1 TRERTR
7 DSTDAAAGSRACR
20 AARARRGCRRADRLP
35 ERRSR
40 TAAHPRGAYRST
52 HCRTDGAHRD
62 RARHGRAVTGMA
74 RRHAGARTMNRRIPV
89 AVAVIMLLV
98 LAGWLLFGRS
108 ASADGV
114 LDASGTVEATSADLG
129 FQVPGRIAQMNAQEG
144 TRVGAGDV
152 LAQLDVAELDARRSV
167 AVAQLGTARA
177 QLAELERGARPEELA
192 QARAAVAAADQKAD
206 EARRDLERT
215 RRLEAGGAV
224 SREVLERVETVHV
237 VSQSQAAQAREQ
249 LQLVQ
254 RGPRSER
261 IDAARAQVAAAEAA
275 VAQVDATRA
284 NATVLAPFAG
294 VVTVRHR
301 EPGESVGAGQPVVTL
316 MNPDDRWVCIYVR
329 EDRIGRVSLGQP
341 AHITSDSHPGT
352 AFDGRVVH
360 IASEAEFTPR
370 NVQTDEERVKL
381 VYAVK
386 VQIVAD
392 AALALK
398 PGVPAD
404 VALLDEQ
411 QD

>member
-1 TRERTR
+1 
-7 DSTDAAAGSRACR
+7 
-20 AARARRGCRRADRLP
+20 
-35 ERRSR
+35 
-40 TAAHPRGAYRST
+40 
-52 HCRTDGAHRD
+52 
-62 RARHGRAVTGMA
+62 
-74 RRHAGARTMNRRIPV
+74 MNRRIPV
-89 AVAVIMLLV
+89 AVAVIMMLV

-144 TRVGAGDV
+144 ARVGVGEV
-152 LAQLDVAELDARRSV
+152 LAQLDVAELDARRSA

-237 VSQSQAAQAREQ
+237 VAQSQAAHAREQ

-275 VAQVDATRA
+275 VAQVDATLA

-301 EPGESVGAGQPVVTL
+301 EPGETVGAGQPVVTL
-316 MNPDDRWVCIYVR
+316 MNPDDRWVRIYVR
-329 EDRIGRVSLGQP
+329 EDGIGRVSLGQP

>member
-1 TRERTR
+1 
-7 DSTDAAAGSRACR
+7 
-20 AARARRGCRRADRLP
+20 
-35 ERRSR
+35 
-40 TAAHPRGAYRST
+40 
-52 HCRTDGAHRD
+52 
-62 RARHGRAVTGMA
+62 
-74 RRHAGARTMNRRIPV
+74 MNRRIPV

-301 EPGESVGAGQPVVTL
+301 EPGETVGAGQPVVTL
-316 MNPDDRWVCIYVR
+316 MNPDDRWVRIYVR

-341 AHITSDSHPGT
+341 AHITSDSHPGI

-392 AALALK
+392 EALALK

-411 QD
+411 PD

>member
-1 TRERTR
+1 
-7 DSTDAAAGSRACR
+7 
-20 AARARRGCRRADRLP
+20 
-35 ERRSR
+35 
-40 TAAHPRGAYRST
+40 
-52 HCRTDGAHRD
+52 
-62 RARHGRAVTGMA
+62 M
-74 RRHAGARTMNRRIPV
+74 
-89 AVAVIMLLV
+89 
-98 LAGWLLFGRS
+98 
-108 ASADGV
+108 
-114 LDASGTVEATSADLG
+114 
-129 FQVPGRIAQMNAQEG
+129 
-144 TRVGAGDV
+144 
-152 LAQLDVAELDARRSV
+152 
-167 AVAQLGTARA
+167 
-177 QLAELERGARPEELA
+177 
-192 QARAAVAAADQKAD
+192 
-206 EARRDLERT
+206 
-215 RRLEAGGAV
+215 
-224 SREVLERVETVHV
+224 
-237 VSQSQAAQAREQ
+237 
-249 LQLVQ
+249 Q

-301 EPGESVGAGQPVVTL
+301 EPGETVGAGQPVVTL
-316 MNPDDRWVCIYVR
+316 MNPDDRWVRIYVR

-341 AHITSDSHPGT
+341 AHITSDSHPGI

-392 AALALK
+392 EALALK

-411 QD
+411 PD

>member
-1 TRERTR
+1 
-7 DSTDAAAGSRACR
+7 
-20 AARARRGCRRADRLP
+20 
-35 ERRSR
+35 
-40 TAAHPRGAYRST
+40 
-52 HCRTDGAHRD
+52 
-62 RARHGRAVTGMA
+62 MK
-74 RRHAGARTMNRRIPV
+74 RRIPV
-89 AVAVIMLLV
+89 AIAVIVVLV
-98 LAGWLLFGRS
+98 LVGWLLFGRS
-108 ASADGV
+108 SSNGGV
-114 LDASGTVEATSADLG
+114 LDASGTVEATSANLG
-129 FQVPGRIAQMNAQEG
+129 FQVPGRIAQVNAEEG
-144 TRVGAGDV
+144 ERVGVGEV
-152 LAQLDVAELDARRSV
+152 LAQMDVAELDARRSA
-167 AVAQLGTARA
+167 AVAQLSAARA

-215 RRLEAGGAV
+215 RRLEEGGAV
-224 SREVLERVETVHV
+224 SREALERVETVHV
-237 VSQSQAAQAREQ
+237 VARSQAAQAREQ

-275 VAQVDATRA
+275 VAQVDATLD
-284 NATVLAPFAG
+284 NATILAPFSG

-301 EPGESVGAGQPVVTL
+301 EPGETVGAGQPVVTL
-316 MNPDDRWVCIYVR
+316 MNPDDRWVRIYVR

-341 AHITSDSHPGT
+341 AHITSDSHPDI
-352 AFDGRVVH
+352 AFEGRVVH

-392 AALALK
+392 EGLALK

-404 VALLDEQ
+404 VALLDKQ
-411 QD
+411 PD